1 MTKMKVIDF
10 NTVDIIEEDSGEH
23 NESETYRENFK
34 LDFDSIDKE
43 ISTVVDWISKNKE
56 VKSKKRKKIVTL
68 EHYRAKISSRESNKR
83 FC

>member
-43 ISTVVDWISKNKE
+43 ISTVVDWISKNKQ
-56 VKSKKRKKIVTL
+56 VQSKKRKKIVTL

>member
-23 NESETYRENFK
+23 NGSETYRENFK

-43 ISTVVDWISKNKE
+43 ISTVVD
-56 VKSKKRKKIVTL
+56 
-68 EHYRAKISSRESNKR
+68 
-83 FC
+83 